1 MIVYQK
7 KIDDAMRQAK
17 KLGHGGIVYIATLFD
32 CDEKTIRKGI
42 KELANKESLVQA
54 TIRRSGGGR
63 KPTIPNTP
71 DIDEIFLKI
80 LQDHT
85 AGDPMDEKV
94 KWTNLKR
101 GEIRERLGRYKSKR

>member
-1 MIVYQK
+1 MK
-7 KIDDAMRQAK
+7 
-17 KLGHGGIVYIATLFD
+17 
-32 CDEKTIRKGI
+32 IRKRI
-42 KELANKESLVQA
+42 KELANKEFLEQA

-101 GEIRERLGRYKSKR
+101 GEIRETLDKKGIKVSVNIVKKLLKKT

>member
-1 MIVYQK
+1 MQRY
-7 KIDDAMRQAK
+7 K
-17 KLGHGGIVYIATLFD
+17 KLGHGGIVYIATVM
-32 CDEKTIRKGI
+32 KIRKGI
-42 KELANKESLVQA
+42 KELANKEFLEQA